1 MTGASG
7 KTRTRIARRNV
18 SFSHEVRVNVIQ
30 SVDMLSNQQ
39 IRKMWCS
46 RDEMA
51 SMKMSAKA
59 PLHQQDQQKEECDYG
74 LQSSTESFVRSR
86 IIQHAQD
93 VVLQE
98 QELQWENEF
107 DDHDRIAQL
116 YSESASL
123 SRWEA
128 VERAAYLSKEVQ
140 KAEQS
145 SMTTAT
151 AAFSP
156 TRRSPQ
162 QPRKDKMKFNKK
174 KQPHGECTHGST
186 KSMNLLPNQS
196 TYKKISERKRRS
208 YPFIFRRRLQR
219 VSP

>member
-1 MTGASG
+1 M
-7 KTRTRIARRNV
+7 
-18 SFSHEVRVNVIQ
+18 
-30 SVDMLSNQQ
+30 
-39 IRKMWCS
+39 
-46 RDEMA
+46 
-51 SMKMSAKA
+51 
-59 PLHQQDQQKEECDYG
+59 
-74 LQSSTESFVRSR
+74 
-86 IIQHAQD
+86 
-93 VVLQE
+93 LQE

-151 AAFSP
+151 TTFSP

-162 QPRKDKMKFNKK
+162 QPRKDKRKFSKK
-174 KQPHGECTHGST
+174 EQPQGECTHGST
-186 KSMNLLPNQS
+186 KSMDRKPNQS
-196 TYKKISERKRRS
+196 KNKQIRERKRRS
-208 YPFIFRRRLQR
+208 YPFVFRRRLQR